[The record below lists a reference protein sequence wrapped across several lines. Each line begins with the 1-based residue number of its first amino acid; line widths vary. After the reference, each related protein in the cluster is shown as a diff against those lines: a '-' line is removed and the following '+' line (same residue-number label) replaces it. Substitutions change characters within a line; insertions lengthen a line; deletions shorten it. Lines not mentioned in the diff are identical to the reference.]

1 MQRTRRKIV
10 DTSTSISK
18 GGRADRYA
26 KTHIVR
32 KISNTR
38 LTNTTKAPEDI
49 NPYEIVAEYNLKG
62 FEFGNWL
69 SNDERYDNLIA
80 ANESLMFL
88 SHLFK
93 SQNVGFNSMIGIA
106 FGARG
111 IRGAAA
117 HYEPQ
122 SNMINLTKVNGAG
135 SLAHEY
141 GHAIDYCFGRYIDQH
156 PSFSALSG
164 GSVSGRKPLTDNVNS
179 SLRAMVNEIVDYP
192 FLLGRKWTG
201 YWGERTEVF
210 ARLFDEYVAHK
221 LDQAKTKNFYLAKP
235 LSFYYSKSVFLNK
248 EEFKPLIPKFNAL
261 IKLMGTILNSKGK
274 VQMPRVP
281 YPLPKAAASPT
292 SPKTSNTKTTGNNK
306 RKQPVQT
313 TLF

>member
-1 MQRTRRKIV
+1 MQKTRRKIV

-26 KTHIVR
+26 QTHIVR
-32 KISNTR
+32 KISKTR
-38 LTNTTKAPEDI
+38 LANATKAAEDI
-49 NPYEIVAEYNLKG
+49 NPYEIVAEYKLKG

-80 ANESLMFL
+80 ANESLIFL
-88 SHLFK
+88 AYLFK
-93 SQNVGFNSMIGIA
+93 SQNIGFNSMIGIA

-122 SNMINLTKVNGAG
+122 TNMINLTKVNGAG

-164 GSVSGRKPLTDNVNS
+164 GSVPGRKPLTDNVNS

-281 YPLPKAAASPT
+281 YPLPKAAASPAR
-292 SPKTSNTKTTGNNK
+292 PKTANTQTTGNNK
-306 RKQPVQT
+306 RKQPIQT